1 MATLSTDSPVSPL
14 TSIAPL
20 SFMVL
25 VTAVKQGYEDWLRH
39 KSDNKVNRQMGELP
53 PPVGCLTL
61 MRLTPLGF
69 HTLQPMYANKYHA
82 SMTRK

>member
-1 MATLSTDSPVSPL
+1 MYSVIIYVFIDCFLSTDSPVSPF

-39 KSDNKVNRQMGELP
+39 KSDNKVNNQIGK
-53 PPVGCLTL
+53 CL
-61 MRLTPLGF
+61 
-69 HTLQPMYANKYHA
+69 Y
-82 SMTRK
+82 TRFFMP